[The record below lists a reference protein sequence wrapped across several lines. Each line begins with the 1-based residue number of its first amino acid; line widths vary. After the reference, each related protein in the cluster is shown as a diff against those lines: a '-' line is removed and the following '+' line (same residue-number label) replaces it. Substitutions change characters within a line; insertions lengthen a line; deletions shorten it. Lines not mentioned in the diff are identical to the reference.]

1 MEVPGSPFGGCAST
15 GSVGGGLSSRH
26 RCKHSALSA
35 SSRRPDG
42 DMALQDMEG
51 VLHNGITNGSSSAMS
66 RKRLRMDVDQ
76 ENEMEQLKQII
87 AVRGRNFIPI
97 AASPTTFQ
105 TEDVKQKSETI
116 YLPLTDD
123 ILVNMRSAEQIS
135 YGAGVYFV
143 GDDKGSYAR
152 SSQGHV
158 VNLWRYSE
166 ARQKLFISR
175 SFLFTN
181 VMDFVQLKEILE
193 NL

>member
-1 MEVPGSPFGGCAST
+1 
-15 GSVGGGLSSRH
+15 
-26 RCKHSALSA
+26 
-35 SSRRPDG
+35 
-42 DMALQDMEG
+42 MALQDMEG
-51 VLHNGITNGSSSAMS
+51 VLHNGMANGSCASS

-76 ENEMEQLKQII
+76 ENEMEQLKQVI

-143 GDDKGSYAR
+143 GDLKGSYAR

-166 ARQKLFISR
+166 ACQKLFISR